1 MTILRKPMLRRFTA
15 ALAFISLAI
24 NTAYANSSQVGIA
37 PVAVTT
43 LKESI
48 LLLSIAI
55 RLLVSRP
62 RSSVLVRHK

>member
-37 PVAVTT
+37 PVARTT

-48 LLLSIAI
+48 LFAVVTLI
-55 RLLVSRP
+55 
-62 RSSVLVRHK
+62 